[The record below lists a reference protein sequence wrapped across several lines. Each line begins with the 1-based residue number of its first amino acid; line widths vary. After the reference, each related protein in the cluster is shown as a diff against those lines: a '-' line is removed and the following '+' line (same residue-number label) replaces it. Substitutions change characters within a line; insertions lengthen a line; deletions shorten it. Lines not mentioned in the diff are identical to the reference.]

1 MTEQVTTPEVKS
13 AAVAAPFDRK
23 NIKAGM
29 VVRVHQKIK
38 DVTAKGEEKE
48 RIQVFEGL
56 VMARNHGNEAGATIR
71 VRKVS
76 EGVGVEKIFPLFSP
90 LIEKIELVD
99 QKVVR
104 RAKLYF
110 VKDYA
115 KRLKSKAEK
124 LEQQKLIAKR
134 AKK

>member
-1 MTEQVTTPEVKS
+1 MTATKVKTEEKKTIEP
-13 AAVAAPFDRK
+13 VDVKP
-23 NIKAGM
+23 GM

-56 VMARNHGNEAGATIR
+56 VLAHKHGKETGSTIT

-76 EGVGVEKIFPLFSP
+76 EGIGVEKIFPLHSP
-90 LIEKIELVD
+90 IIDKIEVAD

-104 RAKLYF
+104 RAKLYYTR
-110 VKDYA
+110 DYK
-115 KRLKSKAEK
+115 KRLKSESEK
-124 LEQQKLIAKR
+124 EEKKKLIEKR
-134 AKK
+134 SKKKEKSE